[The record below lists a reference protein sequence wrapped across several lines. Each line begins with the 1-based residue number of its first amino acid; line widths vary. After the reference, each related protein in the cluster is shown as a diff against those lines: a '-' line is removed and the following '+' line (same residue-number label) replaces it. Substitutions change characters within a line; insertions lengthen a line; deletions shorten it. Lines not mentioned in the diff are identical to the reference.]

1 MPVVMEKTGNNEA
14 LLFQYLVPYSGFT
27 LERLGANTPAL
38 LDLVTCFAVTAV
50 QDKVTAAQDRIS
62 GSTLERLGA

>member
-27 LERLGANTPAL
+27 LERLGAETPAL
-38 LDLVTCFAVTAV
+38 LDLVSWLFVTAV
-50 QDKVTAAQDRIS
+50 QGKATAAQDVSFRIKP
-62 GSTLERLGA
+62 